1 MHCLKI
7 TCGKYHGNIRH
18 VLSKYV
24 WFCFNK
30 TCNKPP
36 WRNLGIWIIPQIV
49 PIKIL
54 KRQYLPK
61 KIEEKS
67 LTKNLCIEICT
78 KNLRRVILYQ
88 INLEKHKYSKK
99 YSEGKTFIYQ
109 KSLKRNHYQNISE
122 TNIYPKISKETFLA
136 NRLERGICTERKWEH
151 VCQNLFEDSIAKTLW
166 RNLCQTNSSRNLFQK
181 SIGKNISTTNSL
193 RRNLYKAV
201 FKRNLTKIHLM
212 KKSTQK
218 KLYQKIFEDKI
229 RPEYVWRKTRYQ
241 TICEGQL
248 STKQTLNRN
257 LKSPESFLGCIFQN
271 HSDRK
276 LLKLVFGGKIPIGNF
291 QNPKSYNCLIT
302 VL

>member
-78 KNLRRVILYQ
+78 KNRRRVILYQ

-109 KSLKRNHYQNISE
+109 KSLKRNHYQ
-122 TNIYPKISKETFLA
+122 NIYPKISKETFLA

-212 KKSTQK
+212 KKSTPK

-248 STKQTLNRN
+248 STKLTLNRN
-257 LKSPESFLGCIFQN
+257 LFQTN
-271 HSDRK
+271 SR
-276 LLKLVFGGKIPIGNF
+276 GNF
-291 QNPKSYNCLIT
+291 YQRAFGRTCLPKKD
-302 VL
+302 